1 MFKIYQ
7 KYLISKFFKK
17 FLLITFIF
25 FSLTLIL
32 GVFEEI
38 SFFRESDVNIL
49 LPYLL
54 TLLNA
59 PITLFEIFPFIF
71 LISTQFFF
79 YEIFKKDEL
88 LLFKNSGLSNIK
100 IIFIVFLTTVLLGIL
115 LNTIYYNISS
125 KLKFF
130 YTDIK
135 NEYSNDNKYLAAVN
149 NSGLWLKDEIN
160 ESIIII
166 KAKNIENDFLKEV
179 IINQFDLD
187 FNLLKTI
194 QSKKI
199 DIKNK
204 NWNIYEPLI
213 TQENITK
220 EYTENYRLDTS
231 FDKDKINNLFS
242 NITTLNIFQLLN
254 LKKDYQN
261 LGYSAD
267 EIELY
272 LLKLIFNPFFY
283 SLMTILS
290 AIIMLN
296 INRNKSFFFYLTTGI
311 LLSVIIYYLNY
322 MIGSLGNAGK
332 IPIDV
337 SVYMPIILLT
347 ILVSTGLIT
356 INEK

>member
-1 MFKIYQ
+1 MFKLYQ
-7 KYLISKFFKK
+7 KYLISKFIKK
-17 FLLITFIF
+17 ILLISFIF

-38 SFFRESDVNIL
+38 SFFKDSEKNIL

-79 YEIFKKDEL
+79 HEIFKKDEL
-88 LLFKNSGLSNIK
+88 LLFKNSGLSNLK
-100 IIFIVFLTTVLLGIL
+100 IILILFLTTIIFGMLI
-115 LNTIYYNISS
+115 NTIYYNISS
-125 KLKFF
+125 KLKFL

-135 NEYSNDNKYLAAVN
+135 NEYSTDNKYLAAVN
-149 NSGLWLKDEIN
+149 DSGLWLKDEIDN
-160 ESIIII
+160 KIIIV
-166 KAKNIENDFLKEV
+166 KAKSIKNNFLNEA
-179 IINQFDLD
+179 IINQFDLN
-187 FNLLKTI
+187 FNLLQTI

-199 DIKNK
+199 DITKND
-204 NWNIYEPLI
+204 WSIFTPLI

-220 EYTENYRLDTS
+220 QYDRNFSFQTS

-242 NITTLNIFQLLN
+242 NITTLNIFELIE
-254 LKKDYQN
+254 LKEDYQN

-272 LLKLIFNPFFY
+272 LLKLITNPFFY
-283 SLMTILS
+283 SLMTTLS
-290 AIIMLN
+290 AIVMLN
-296 INRNKSFFFYLTTGI
+296 INKNKSFFFYLVMGI
-311 LLSVIIYYLNY
+311 FLSVIIYYFNY
-322 MIGSLGNAGK
+322 MIGSLGNTGK
-332 IPIDV
+332 LPIDISVYIPITLI
-337 SVYMPIILLT
+337 S
-347 ILVSTGLIT
+347 ILVSMGLIT